1 MRPIHIAALDKSR
14 PVVVLTRETVRPHLK
29 NVTVAPVTSTIR
41 GLSTEVLVSPANGLD
56 HDGVISLDNITTIP
70 VDALGR
76 QIGFLLPDQESALA
90 RGIAIAF
97 DLEG

>member
-41 GLSTEVLVSPANGLD
+41 GVSTEVLVSAANGLD

-76 QIGFLLPDQESALA
+76 QIGFLLPGQESALA

>member
-1 MRPIHIAALDKSR
+1 MRPIHVAALDKSR

-41 GLSTEVLVSPANGLD
+41 GLSTEVFVSPANGLD